1 MKPSSA
7 AAGKAAK
14 SASRHMASGEGIDAA
29 NAAVDAAQAALTQ
42 VQTDAEAAFEGV
54 HERIVKGAAVLEELR
69 IPAKK
74 VDVTVETCGLLWVS
88 DSEAPST

>member
-1 MKPSSA
+1 LDGEDEGQSGECLL
-7 AAGKAAK
+7 AAGE
-14 SASRHMASGEGIDAA
+14 R
-29 NAAVDAAQAALTQ
+29 AQVEELVARQPDLD
-42 VQTDAEAAFEGV
+42 VEAAFEGV

-88 DSEAPST
+88 DSEAPPT